1 MSSTQP
7 TNQALMLRPDVV
19 VTVLEHEA
27 VLLDLETKYFYS
39 VNTSG
44 WAIVQL
50 FETGATLDHVRT
62 QSQSWGA
69 GTADAGAIAR
79 LVDVLISDRLVTIA
93 AQPVSLNGVAF
104 EGTWTSP
111 TIEKHREPLQRI
123 VVSAFDPTLPL
134 AE

>member
-1 MSSTQP
+1 MSGTQP
-7 TNQALMLRPDVV
+7 TDQPLMLRPDVV
-19 VTVLEHEA
+19 VTVLEREA

-39 VNTSG
+39 VNASG

-50 FETGATLDHVRT
+50 FETGVTLDHVRT
-62 QSQSWGA
+62 QSESWGA
-69 GTADAGAIAR
+69 GSADADAILR
-79 LVDVLISDRLVTIA
+79 LVDVLISDRLVTVA
-93 AQPVSLNGVAF
+93 TQPVSLNGGAF
-104 EGTWTSP
+104 EGTWATP